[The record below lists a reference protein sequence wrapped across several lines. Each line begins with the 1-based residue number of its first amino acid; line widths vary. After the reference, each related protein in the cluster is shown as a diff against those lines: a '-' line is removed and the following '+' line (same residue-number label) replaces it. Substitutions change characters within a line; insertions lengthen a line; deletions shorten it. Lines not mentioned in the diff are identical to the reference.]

1 MAASP
6 VNAAANKYGI
16 PPALF
21 RALVHQ
27 ESGGRQG
34 AVSPAG
40 AIGETQLMPGTA
52 RSLGVNPYNRQQNL
66 EGGAK
71 YLRQQL
77 DHFGGNVSKALA
89 AYNAGPGA
97 VERYHGVPPFPETQ
111 AYVKA
116 IEAAAGSGP
125 TVGATTPRA
134 PSTST
139 PSTTTR
145 TVTTTPGVDN
155 SAMRQQLVANFLQQ
169 GGVKNSGATLAFASG
184 IQGAQDTPGT
194 RTVQTARRG
203 AGPATQPA
211 APALDAR
218 GYVNPFH
225 GSLVRGGRVDEGL
238 DPVIDGPIRAIGRAK
253 VEAVRQF
260 SGFGTYVAYRL
271 LDGPQAGKRIYIS
284 EGIVPHVKPGQTVN
298 AGQVIATGTG
308 AIETGWA
315 GGPTGSFLPV
325 ANKAQGGNYTEG
337 AVTGP
342 GKSFNAFLRR
352 LGAHA
357 GP

>member
-1 MAASP
+1 VAANP

-52 RSLGVNPYNRQQNL
+52 RALGVNPYDRTQNL

-116 IEAAAGSGP
+116 IEAAAGSGAA
-125 TVGATTPRA
+125 TTTPRPPHTST
-134 PSTST
+134 PSTT

-155 SAMRQQLVANFLQQ
+155 SVMRQQLVANFLQQ
-169 GGVKNSGATLAFASG
+169 GGVKSSGATLAFASG
-184 IQGAQDTPGT
+184 IQGAQDTPAT
-194 RTVQTARRG
+194 RTVRQSTAPGARPTSAGPTAPASGPYVNRITQRANAVDARHLPYQWGGGHGGKVAALKQAVPVDCSGAVSEVLGINPRVAAQFETFGKPGDGGNRGVTIYAKSTHVLMKINGRLFATSGENPGGG
-203 AGPATQPA
+203 AGWVPASYYP
-211 APALDAR
+211 PGYFKGFVAR
-218 GYVNPFH
+218 H
-225 GSLVRGGRVDEGL
+225 L
-238 DPVIDGPIRAIGRAK
+238 
-253 VEAVRQF
+253 
-260 SGFGTYVAYRL
+260 
-271 LDGPQAGKRIYIS
+271 
-284 EGIVPHVKPGQTVN
+284 
-298 AGQVIATGTG
+298 
-308 AIETGWA
+308 
-315 GGPTGSFLPV
+315 
-325 ANKAQGGNYTEG
+325 
-337 AVTGP
+337 
-342 GKSFNAFLRR
+342 
-352 LGAHA
+352 
-357 GP
+357 